1 MSQKRNQD
9 ESALSIVYL
18 AVFGRNFVMT
28 GMRFYPFK
36 VLSTGLRKVACPF
49 IILLCCSVF
58 SMELQAVERLQGA
71 RKTAQETGA
80 KARKTSAGGPA
91 KESSS
96 ANQATASP
104 QRVVHQ
110 GIAVDLNVEPVT
122 SRKKGSAEPRA
133 GDEVT
138 IQFTITYTATGTP
151 LTGIHPVAW
160 MDLQRQGENADCR
173 TKVKAFL
180 DQSLLARPTLD
191 LNNYYV
197 LALNQDATVSVID
210 PRYGYGGS
218 RLLALVSLKSPGED
232 WALTPDGKKLFV
244 SMPDANQVAIV
255 ESQTWKVI
263 TNVNAGLRPARLA
276 AQPDGQNV
284 WVAYGEAA
292 NSGTDS
298 GVAVIATEGLQVIA
312 QIPTG
317 RGHHEIAFSDD
328 SRFAFVT
335 NADEGTVSVIDIRGL
350 KKLKDLETGRKPS
363 SIAFCK
369 KARMA
374 YVVHDTDGA
383 IAAIDGASLKL
394 IASIQAAPGLRQI
407 KFAPDGRFGFIAN
420 PTKNLVHIID
430 SATNRIVQ
438 TAEIEDGPD
447 QISFSNTYAYVRSQR
462 SEIVHMIRLSQA
474 GAQGQALAL
483 LDFPGGQQALGKASR
498 PSPADSIVR
507 VPEEGMVL
515 VANAADQSIYYYQ
528 EGMAAPMGSFSNY
541 KREPRAVIAV
551 DRSLQEGSPGV
562 YQTTAKL
569 HQAGLYNLAFLMN
582 SPRIVHCFAVRV
594 EPNLEVAAVK
604 DSGAVRIEPLIK
616 NRIVRVGEKIRLQF
630 KLVDPETKKPK
641 FGLRDLGALIFLAP
655 GIWQNRP
662 GAKEVEKGIYEIEF
676 QPPQSGVYYVY
687 LEAPSLGLKMDNPQ
701 YLILQARDG
710 QSQ

>member
-1 MSQKRNQD
+1 
-9 ESALSIVYL
+9 
-18 AVFGRNFVMT
+18 MT
-28 GMRFYPFK
+28 GMTLHPSR
-36 VLSTGLRKVACPF
+36 VLSRALGGLACQF
-49 IILLCCSVF
+49 ILLLCGSLC
-58 SMELQAVERLQGA
+58 SMELQAVVRQQGA
-71 RKTAQETGA
+71 GKTARESRA
-80 KARKTSAGGPA
+80 KVGKTSTGGQA

-96 ANQATASP
+96 ADKATASP

-110 GIAVDLNVEPVT
+110 GIAVDLQVGSLT
-122 SRKKGSAEPRA
+122 AQKKGAAELRE
-133 GDEVT
+133 GDEATVR
-138 IQFTITYTATGTP
+138 FTITYTATGTP

-160 MDLQRQGENADCR
+160 MDMQRQGENADCR

-218 RLLALVSLKSPGED
+218 RLLALVGLKSPGED
-232 WALTPDGKKLFV
+232 WALTPDNKRLFV
-244 SMPDANQVAIV
+244 SMPDSNQVAIV
-255 ESQTWKVI
+255 DSKTWKVI
-263 TNVNAGLRPARLA
+263 SNVNAGARPARLA
-276 AQPDGQNV
+276 VQPDGQNV
-284 WVAYGEAA
+284 WVAYGEG
-292 NSGTDS
+292 NSGADS
-298 GVAVIATEGLQVIA
+298 GVAVIATEGLQLIA
-312 QIPTG
+312 QIATG
-317 RGHHEIAFSDD
+317 RGRHEIAFSDD
-328 SRFAFVT
+328 NRFAFVT
-335 NADEGTVSVIDIRGL
+335 NAEEGTVSVIDIRGL
-350 KKLKDLETGRKPS
+350 KKLKDIETGRKPS

-369 KARMA
+369 KAGMA
-374 YVVHDTDGA
+374 YVADDTDGTIVA
-383 IAAIDGASLKL
+383 VDGASLKSL
-394 IASIQAAPGLRQI
+394 ASIQAAPGLRQI

-420 PTKNLVHIID
+420 PTKNVVHIID
-430 SATNRIVQ
+430 SATNRMVQ

-474 GAQGQALAL
+474 GVTGQALAI

-498 PSPADSIVR
+498 PSPADTIVR

-528 EGMAAPMGSFSNY
+528 EGMAAPMGSFTNY

-551 DRSLQEGSPGV
+551 DRSLKERSPGV
-562 YQTTAKL
+562 YQTTVKL
-569 HQAGLYNLAFLMN
+569 NQAGLYNLAFLMN
-582 SPRIVHCFAVRV
+582 SPRIVHCFSVRV
-594 EPNLEVAAVK
+594 EPNPEIVAVK
-604 DSGAVRIEPLIK
+604 DSGDVRIEPLIK
-616 NRIVRVGEKIRLQF
+616 DRVVRVGEKIRLQF
-630 KLVDPETKKPK
+630 KLIDTGTKRPK
-641 FGLRDLGALIFLAP
+641 LGLKDLGALIFLAP

-710 QSQ
+710 QAQ

>member
-1 MSQKRNQD
+1 MEWQ
-9 ESALSIVYL
+9 AL
-18 AVFGRNFVMT
+18 A
-28 GMRFYPFK
+28 
-36 VLSTGLRKVACPF
+36 
-49 IILLCCSVF
+49 
-58 SMELQAVERLQGA
+58 LQQGA
-71 RKTAQETGA
+71 RKTDREAGA
-80 KARKTSAGGPA
+80 KVGGTSAGGLRKAP
-91 KESSS
+91 SS
-96 ANQATASP
+96 AGKATASP

-110 GIAVDLNVEPVT
+110 GIAVDLNVEPLT
-122 SRKKGSAEPRA
+122 AQKKGATELRE

-138 IQFTITYTATGTP
+138 VQFTIRYNATGTP

-160 MDLQRQGENADCR
+160 MDMQRQGETVDCR

-180 DQSLLARPTLD
+180 DQNLLARPTLD
-191 LNNYYV
+191 LNHYYV

-218 RLLALVSLKSPGED
+218 RLLALVGLKSPGED
-232 WALTPDGKKLFV
+232 WALTPDSKRLFI

-255 ESQTWKVI
+255 DSKTWKVI
-263 TNVNAGLRPARLA
+263 ANVNAGWRPSRLA

-284 WVAYGEAA
+284 WVAYGEDS
-292 NSGTDS
+292 SGKDS
-298 GVAVIATEGLQVIA
+298 GVAVIASEGHRLIA

-317 RGHHEIAFSDD
+317 RGRHEIAFSDD
-328 SRFAFVT
+328 NRLAFVT
-335 NADEGTVSVIDIRGL
+335 NAEEGTVSVIDIKNL
-350 KKLKDLETGRKPS
+350 KKLKDLETGRQPS
-363 SIAFCK
+363 SIAFCR
-369 KARMA
+369 KAKMA
-374 YVVHDTDGA
+374 YVVHDTDGT
-383 IAAIDGASLKL
+383 ITAIDGASLKS
-394 IASIQAAPGLRQI
+394 IARIEAHPGLRQI

-420 PTKNLVHIID
+420 PAKNVVYIID
-430 SATNRIVQ
+430 SATNRMVQ
-438 TAEIEDGPD
+438 SAEIEDGPD
-447 QISFSNTYAYVRSQR
+447 QLSFSNTYAYVRSQR

-474 GAQGQALAL
+474 GVQGQALAV

-507 VPEEGMVL
+507 VPEEGMML

-551 DRSLQEGSPGV
+551 DRSLKESSPGV

-569 HQAGLYNLAFLMN
+569 NQAGLYNLAFLMN
-582 SPRIVHCFAVRV
+582 SPRIVHCFSVRV
-594 EPNLEVAAVK
+594 EPNPEFAAAK
-604 DSGAVRIEPLIK
+604 DSGEVRIEPLIK
-616 NRIVRVGEKIRLQF
+616 DRQVRVGEKIRLQF
-630 KLVDPETKKPK
+630 KLVDSETKRPKP
-641 FGLRDLGALIFLAP
+641 GLRDLGALIFLAP

-662 GAKEVEKGIYEIEF
+662 GAREVARGIYEIEF